1 MGRLG
6 LAERQRWSARWK
18 RISGNRSTR
27 RTNGNKKLLARALS
41 ASATKL
47 LVRIARNEAVMHGIE
62 GLHHV
67 TAIAGEPQTNIN
79 FYTGVLGLRLVKRTV
94 NFDDPTTYHLY
105 YGDGQG
111 HPGTIMTF
119 FPWPD
124 ALRGRIGT
132 GQLTVTSFA
141 VPEKSLPYWRERLR
155 KLGVEF
161 DEATSDFGEEM
172 LFLRDPDGLQLE
184 LISSS
189 NADPDHIWERA
200 AVPTE
205 HAIRGFHHV
214 TLSENGY
221 ERTARL
227 LTETLGFE
235 QIAKEGNRFRYA
247 VAEGVPSTIVD
258 LVCAPE
264 GRPGRV
270 AVGTIHHVAW
280 RTATDEE
287 QVLWRSTLTKL
298 NYDVTPVIDRQYF
311 HSIYFREPGGVLFE
325 IATDPPGFATDESV
339 KRLGTGLK
347 LPPWLEKARPELEK
361 LLPRIELPKVGGGQA
376 DEAA

>member
-1 MGRLG
+1 M
-6 LAERQRWSARWK
+6 A
-18 RISGNRSTR
+18 
-27 RTNGNKKLLARALS
+27 
-41 ASATKL
+41 
-47 LVRIARNEAVMHGIE
+47 GIE

-67 TAIAGEPQTNIN
+67 TAIAGEPQVNID
-79 FYTGVLGLRLVKRTV
+79 FYAGVLGLRLVKVTV

-124 ALRGRIGT
+124 AGKGRIGT

-141 VPEKSLPYWRERLR
+141 VPEKSLSFWRQRLSKR
-155 KLGVEF
+155 GVEF
-161 DEATSDFGEEM
+161 DDATSDFGEEM
-172 LFLRDPDGLQLE
+172 LFLTDPDGLQLE

-189 NADPDHIWERA
+189 DAAPDHIWERGP
-200 AVPTE
+200 VPSE

-221 ERTARL
+221 ERTASL
-227 LTETLGFE
+227 LVETLGFR

-247 VAEGVPSTIVD
+247 VAKAAPGTIVD

-264 GRPGRV
+264 ARPGRV
-270 AVGTIHHVAW
+270 AVGTVHHVAW
-280 RTATDEE
+280 RTRTNEE
-287 QVLWRSTLTKL
+287 QVGWQGKLTEL
-298 NYDVTPVIDRQYF
+298 EYDVTPVIDRQYF

-325 IATDPPGFATDESV
+325 IATDPPGFLTDETMEQ
-339 KRLGTGLK
+339 LGTSLK
-347 LPPWLEKARPELEK
+347 LPPWLEKDRSELQR
-361 LLPRIELPKVGGGQA
+361 LLPRIELPKMRGGQA

>member
-1 MGRLG
+1 MAG
-6 LAERQRWSARWK
+6 
-18 RISGNRSTR
+18 
-27 RTNGNKKLLARALS
+27 
-41 ASATKL
+41 
-47 LVRIARNEAVMHGIE
+47 VE
-62 GLHHV
+62 GVHHV
-67 TAIAGEPQTNIN
+67 TAIAGEPQTNIY
-79 FYTGVLGLRLVKRTV
+79 FYTGILGLRLVKLTV

-119 FPWPD
+119 FPWPG
-124 ALRGRIGT
+124 ATKGRIGS

-141 VPEKSLPYWRERLR
+141 VPENSLPYWRERLR
-155 KLGVEF
+155 KRAVEF
-161 DEATSDFGEEM
+161 DEAISDFGEEM

-189 NADPDHIWERA
+189 NADPDRTWERGP
-200 AVPTE
+200 VPTE

-221 ERTARL
+221 ERTALL
-227 LTETLGFE
+227 LTEALGFKH
-235 QIAKEGNRFRYA
+235 IAKEGNRFRYA
-247 VAEGVPSTIVD
+247 VAKGAPSTIVD

-270 AVGTIHHVAW
+270 AVGTVHHVAW
-280 RTATDEE
+280 RTATNEE
-287 QVLWRSTLTKL
+287 QAQWRDTLSKL
-298 NYDVTPVIDRQYF
+298 EFDVTPIIDRQYF

-325 IATDPPGFATDESV
+325 IATDPPGFATDETLEQ
-339 KRLGTGLK
+339 LGTSLK
-347 LPPWLEKARPELEK
+347 LPPWLEEDRPDLAR
-361 LLPRIELPKVGGGQA
+361 LLPPVELPKIGGGQA